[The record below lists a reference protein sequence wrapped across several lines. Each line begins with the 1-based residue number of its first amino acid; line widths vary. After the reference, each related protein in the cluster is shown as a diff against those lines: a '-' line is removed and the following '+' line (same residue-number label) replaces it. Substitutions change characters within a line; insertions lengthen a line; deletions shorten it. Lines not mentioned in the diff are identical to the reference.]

1 MDFNNILQTFLGC
14 LLCADTVL
22 GLGVVNET
30 KARTLHSK
38 SICSA
43 LSDINHSN
51 IFFFDPFPAIMEIT
65 KINRTYLNSKT
76 FAEQRKQ

>member
-43 LSDINHSN
+43 LSTINHSN
-51 IFFFDPFPAIMEIT
+51 IFF
-65 KINRTYLNSKT
+65 
-76 FAEQRKQ
+76 